1 MKLHK
6 PLINSILDALHKI
19 INENFYSDKVLE
31 YIFRQNKK
39 LGKRDRQFIAETT
52 YNIVRYFYYYQHI
65 ANDSS
70 LEKILY
76 TYFQINN
83 IHFDNFKPPFHIPSI
98 YTSSIPEQIQLS
110 YNDELWNEG
119 IQSLGYQEW
128 LKEAK
133 ALNMPAPLVIRA
145 NTLKTSKEALAK
157 ELVPLNIHTKF
168 HPEVPEA
175 LIITNKSYLSQ
186 NHLFKSGLYE
196 FQDISSQKV
205 AHFIPYDILEK
216 SKIIIDACAGAGGK
230 SLHLSALKNNKGKI
244 IAMDVDEKK
253 LIELKKRIA
262 RAGSSNIQI
271 KHISSS
277 KIIKRL
283 KETADILLIDA
294 PCSGTGVIKRHPDTK
309 LKFSTTTLQ
318 ELINLQKQILNE
330 YSTMLKPDGYLLYVT
345 CSILKKENEQQV
357 ENFLSQHPEFQLIKQ
372 QTILPSS
379 GFDGFYMA
387 LLKKWGN
394 DKHLD

>member
-6 PLINSILDALHKI
+6 PLVNTILDALHKI

-31 YIFRQNKK
+31 YIFRHNKK

-52 YNIVRYFYYYQHI
+52 YNIVRYYYYYKYI
-65 ANDSS
+65 ANDTS

-76 TYFQINN
+76 TYFQINK
-83 IHFDNFKPPFHIPSI
+83 IHFDNFKPPFQIPKI
-98 YTSSIPEQIQLS
+98 DTLTIPEQIHLS

-119 IQSLGYQEW
+119 IQSLGYHEW

-133 ALNMPAPLVIRA
+133 ALNIPASLVIRA
-145 NTLKTSKEALAK
+145 NTLKITPEDLAK
-157 ELVPLNIHTKF
+157 ELAQLNIQTKF
-168 HPEVPEA
+168 YPEVPEA
-175 LIITNKSYLSQ
+175 LIITNKLFLSQ

-230 SLHLSALKNNKGKI
+230 SLHLSALKKNKGKI

-253 LIELKKRIA
+253 LKELRKRSA
-262 RAGSSNIQI
+262 RAGCSNIQI
-271 KHISSS
+271 KHITSS
-277 KIIKRL
+277 KVIKRL
-283 KETADILLIDA
+283 KEKADILLIDA
-294 PCSGTGVIKRHPDTK
+294 PCSGTGVIKRNPDTK
-309 LKFSTTTLQ
+309 LKFSSTSLQ
-318 ELINLQKQILNE
+318 ELINLQKQILND

-379 GFDGFYMA
+379 GFDGFYIA
-387 LLKKWGN
+387 LLKKCGN
-394 DKHLD
+394 